1 MRWVPWISTVSRP
14 EQEAQGFHRN
24 EGFFTYFRWYTPTVA
39 FFDKSW
45 RLNEI
50 RRLSDYKP
58 LRMSAAMARFTPMTL
73 LFTLALC
80 SVLIGG
86 CAGKRQTAPPPDE
99 TLRAAI
105 KENGRDE
112 IRRAELLAHS
122 ERFSQ
127 ILEDLLTATDE
138 TSQKLDKLLLD
149 YDSDRESF
157 EQTFERYNQERQALS
172 KQTIVLHYEIKALT
186 TPAEWKAIEA
196 ALAEIT
202 LARLDAQRT
211 FVDGV
216 FEMRRHM
223 SADEWRAAF
232 GSESSEGQ

>member
-1 MRWVPWISTVSRP
+1 VSRP
-14 EQEAQGFHRN
+14 EQEARGFHIN
-24 EGFFTYFRWYTPTVA
+24 EGFFTYFRWVTPTLA
-39 FFDKSW
+39 FFDKS
-45 RLNEI
+45 RRPNEI

-86 CAGKRQTAPPPDE
+86 CAGKRQTEPPPGEALRTAIEENVQDE
-99 TLRAAI
+99 T
-105 KENGRDE
+105 
-112 IRRAELLAHS
+112 RRAELLALS

-157 EQTFERYNQERQALS
+157 ERTFERYNQERQALS

-196 ALAEIT
+196 AMLQLALSQT
-202 LARLDAQRT
+202 AVRLQR
-211 FVDGV
+211 
-216 FEMRRHM
+216 R
-223 SADEWRAAF
+223 
-232 GSESSEGQ
+232 